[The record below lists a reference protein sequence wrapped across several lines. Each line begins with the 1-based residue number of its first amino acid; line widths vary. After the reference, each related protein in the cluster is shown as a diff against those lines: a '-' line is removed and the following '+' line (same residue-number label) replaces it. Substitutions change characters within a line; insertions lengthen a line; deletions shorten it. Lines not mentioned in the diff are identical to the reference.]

1 MTSALIIAGCIGKRP
16 LKIFGSVKRRRGK
29 PKRTLDRYIVLLAYG
44 LINHVSDDHFQT
56 EKIEASDPIY
66 WAFPTLSLKKL
77 VLKCI
82 NVTAKDKQ

>member
-1 MTSALIIAGCIGKRP
+1 MYLSNVLFGFP
-16 LKIFGSVKRRRGK
+16 LLLFTEPKIFNGLLPIHPAIIK
-29 PKRTLDRYIVLLAYG
+29 VLVVLSYG